1 MKRINHSTNLSE
13 VFIPNSIAD
22 KKSNRQKA
30 EEALIIAK
38 SIPRPV
44 RKAKSNECAFSRE
57 RDRILNAEPK
67 QIEQREDGLINAKDA
82 EEFYGV
88 SQFTIQAR
96 RKSGLLTFKK
106 EKQKYYYDPEEIK
119 KIEVRKRKT
128 EENPQN

>member
-1 MKRINHSTNLSE
+1 MLPKPLKNQTEHVI
-13 VFIPNSIAD
+13 NSIGHKNQQLENA
-22 KKSNRQKA
+22 KT
-30 EEALIIAK
+30 ALLKAK
-38 SIPRPV
+38 SLNRPV
-44 RKAKSNECAFSRE
+44 RKAKSNECAFSKE

-119 KIEVRKRKT
+119 NIEVRKRKT
-128 EENPQN
+128 GENPQN